1 MVMSGTLKKIM
12 LSKRKNSYSRDKS
25 IEELRNE
32 HFLNALSIPLP
43 KGTVYKSVNVDGI
56 KAEWISC
63 GKITLSKVF
72 LFIHGGG
79 YYRGSVAATRS
90 TASRIS
96 AASGMRCLSIDYRL
110 APENIFPAAIDDTY
124 IAFKWLIR
132 QGVLSENI
140 LVGGVSAGG
149 GLALSLLLKLKETN
163 ESHPAGAVAI
173 SPWTDLTQS
182 GKTMQTNAKN
192 DPIISK
198 DYLNR
203 MSEIYLSGA
212 SALTPLASPLFGD
225 LIGLPPILVQV
236 GTAETM
242 LDDSRRFVRKAEA
255 ANVEVKYE
263 AWEDMFHG
271 WHGSAHI
278 LDEAKQAIESIGLF
292 CKKVIAV

>member
-1 MVMSGTLKKIM
+1 MVMSDTLKKIL
-12 LSKRKNSYSRDKS
+12 LSKLKNSYSRDKS

-43 KGTVYKSVNVDGI
+43 KGTVYKSINVDGVP
-56 KAEWISC
+56 AEWIYC

-90 TASRIS
+90 TAARIS
-96 AASGMRCLSIDYRL
+96 AVSGMRCLSIDYRL
-110 APENIFPAAIDDTY
+110 APENVFPAAIDDTY

-140 LVGGVSAGG
+140 LVGGVTAGG

-163 ESHPAGAVAI
+163 ESQPAGAVAI

>member
-1 MVMSGTLKKIM
+1 M
-12 LSKRKNSYSRDKS
+12 
-25 IEELRNE
+25 
-32 HFLNALSIPLP
+32 
-43 KGTVYKSVNVDGI
+43 
-56 KAEWISC
+56 
-63 GKITLSKVF
+63 
-72 LFIHGGG
+72 
-79 YYRGSVAATRS
+79 
-90 TASRIS
+90 
-96 AASGMRCLSIDYRL
+96 
-110 APENIFPAAIDDTY
+110 
-124 IAFKWLIR
+124 
-132 QGVLSENI
+132 
-140 LVGGVSAGG
+140 
-149 GLALSLLLKLKETN
+149 SLLPNAPCGIQPRPYELQYSCFCACE
-163 ESHPAGAVAI
+163 GYAVAI